1 MQDLL
6 LVRSL
11 SASRDTERYKTSTKN
26 SVHRVSDKMWQGKN
40 FLVVESVR
48 ACFME
53 AVTFGRALTDKQGL
67 VSR

>member
-1 MQDLL
+1 MFTTVFVDI
-6 LVRSL
+6 SII
-11 SASRDTERYKTSTKN
+11 TSILQWKN